1 MRIAHAVCERSRDA
15 CARVHHSNLILA
27 LVVPRRERL
36 IPRGETKRVKQCAYN
51 GEEEEKTHNHS
62 VECDEDATLGPVRLS
77 ICRHIVHE
85 ETRADEERDFEQ
97 ICACSPLAGR
107 IGWSV
112 VAPTEEQRQRLV
124 GPPTEECEEWHPE
137 EQELYAHVDRAC
149 LGETLGG

>member
-15 CARVHHSNLILA
+15 RARVHHSNLILA

-51 GEEEEKTHNHS
+51 GEDEEKTHNHS

-85 ETRADEERDFEQ
+85 KTRADEERDFEQ
-97 ICACSPLAGR
+97 VCAFHFSRESRVGCSDTYRRVASKAC
-107 IGWSV
+107 WSTNRGV
-112 VAPTEEQRQRLV
+112 
-124 GPPTEECEEWHPE
+124 
-137 EQELYAHVDRAC
+137 
-149 LGETLGG
+149 